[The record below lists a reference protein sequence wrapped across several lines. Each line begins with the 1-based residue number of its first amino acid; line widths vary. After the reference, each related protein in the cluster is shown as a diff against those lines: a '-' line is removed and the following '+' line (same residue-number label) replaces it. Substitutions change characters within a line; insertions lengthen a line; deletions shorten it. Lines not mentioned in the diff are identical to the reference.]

1 MKNKASKKLISI
13 VLTIVFLL
21 DVVYSTW
28 WYVVYKAREANA
40 IATEAY
46 NEPHAGDRLMPSFM
60 RAELFLGVYLFDAF
74 FVVFVLVF
82 WFRNKTIGC
91 MPILIFMFF
100 YLLKFLAFIIFIAN
114 SFLASGNL
122 NY

>member
-1 MKNKASKKLISI
+1 MKNKASQKLISI
-13 VLTIVFLL
+13 ILTILVLL
-21 DVVYSTW
+21 DVAYSIW
-28 WYVVYKAREANA
+28 WYVVYKVRQGNP

-60 RAELFLGVYLFDAF
+60 REGLFLWVYLFDVF

-82 WFRNKTIGC
+82 WFRNKNKGC
-91 MPILIFMFF
+91 MPVLIFMFF